1 MALLIDCPGCGNSI
15 VNNGQ
20 DCPFCGYSI
29 KTGKTRE
36 QIEQELFEAEE
47 ALRLEEEAKA
57 AEEARRLEEE
67 RKAEEARKAAEEAA
81 RLEQERLAEQAR
93 LAAEEAKRQAQQNT
107 IFAKFQQRNAS
118 RSQQTD
124 LADKVNNDLDH
135 LPEMPTGDD
144 SSLPPMQL
152 ERPVSL
158 SSIADTESV
167 PLTPLAKDKEQT
179 VLPPMQLEREI
190 TIEEIR
196 SAPAVRLSSIARE
209 EVSNALPNI
218 NSPEAAPP
226 RRSQPDIDIEV
237 SSSVQSVEVALP
249 QQPPKPSVILQ
260 KKEQPQI
267 QIQQPV
273 QPQRPS
279 VQQPIQP
286 QQIQQPVVQPPMPQV
301 QQPVQQQ
308 VRQPRQPRQQR
319 QWSSNPNE
327 FQPQQPVQQPVQQQ
341 VRQPRQPRQQRQWSS
356 NPNEF
361 NQQQVPV
368 QQPVQQP
375 MQQRPVQQPM
385 QQRPVQQPPRQPR
398 QPRQPVSQPLQ
409 PIREERVELTAT
421 GERLSDLPP
430 QQVPSDPTF
439 DQTSYVKNLKRQMY
453 AGKMGLDGNNVIQED
468 EWKKNDVVAEPMKH
482 DENAK
487 VVNKNMGVN
496 VITAPK
502 EQNKVIAS
510 AIIILVLL
518 IALGIT
524 AYFVL
529 FRNPTGSGENTSS
542 AASDS
547 SESSSSSKAS
557 NVKFEDT
564 EKWLAD
570 QLTYL

>member
-327 FQPQQPVQQPVQQQ
+327 F
-341 VRQPRQPRQQRQWSS
+341 
-356 NPNEF
+356 

>member
-327 FQPQQPVQQPVQQQ
+327 F
-341 VRQPRQPRQQRQWSS
+341 
-356 NPNEF
+356 

-385 QQRPVQQPPRQPR
+385 QQRPVQQPPR